1 MLLLFLGKLGRVL
14 CVIQRKF
21 FHLLCLQERCFLFPI
36 ILLSDCNLIF
46 LVIELISLF
55 KEINN
60 WT

>member
-1 MLLLFLGKLGRVL
+1 VLLLLAKLGQVL

-21 FHLLCLQERCFLFPI
+21 VHLLRLQERYFLFL
-36 ILLSDCNLIF
+36 ILLLPNCNLIF

-60 WT
+60 

>member
-1 MLLLFLGKLGRVL
+1 MLLLLLGKLGQVL
-14 CVIQRKF
+14 CVIQRKVV
-21 FHLLCLQERCFLFPI
+21 HLLCFQDRCFFPI
-36 ILLSDCNLIF
+36 LLLSDFNMIY